1 MKQKKTRIKIKKSKH
16 NLYNKKK
23 SKSRQTL
30 TIVLTIVAACV
41 LGVVGYGIGKPIMN
55 YFQSRGEHSADP
67 SDQDNSSDV
76 SSDIS
81 GGDQSGDIS
90 GDSSGDSS
98 GSDTP
103 PVPPEV
109 EDIKLYVLPVDA
121 TASSA
126 SLGSALAAAKE
137 AGYDTVAVTLKD
149 ENGYLYYKTEVERV
163 RYDSIIVKG
172 TLTAAQIAEQITNA
186 GMTPAAK
193 ISMLKDRITPMYF
206 GGFTFE
212 NGTHWLD
219 DYPPP
224 DGSGK
229 RWLSPFVPESVQYLT
244 NIASEL
250 AGAGFEHIICENITY
265 PAFHPIDIDTYLKHL
280 SLTDRTKRLNALWD
294 MADAAKGAV
303 EAHGAKFW
311 IELNGADFIKA
322 DRFGTNAEIAGSAEK
337 LSGVGV
343 IVDYSQSGTESVYDN
358 AKAFAGSLRTAAGE
372 NNDIAVLVK
381 RGTSG
386 AVSEDIRRAFEE
398 NGLRLF
404 TGN

>member
-1 MKQKKTRIKIKKSKH
+1 MKKKKTSIKIKKSKH

-41 LGVVGYGIGKPIMN
+41 LGVVGYGIGKPILN
-55 YFQSRGEHSADP
+55 YFQSRGEQSSDSSDP
-67 SDQDNSSDV
+67 NNSSDV

-81 GGDQSGDIS
+81 SGDPS
-90 GDSSGDSS
+90 GDSSDDTS
-98 GSDTP
+98 GGETP
-103 PVPPEV
+103 PEPPEV

-163 RYDSIIVKG
+163 RYDTIIVKG
-172 TLTAAQIAEQITNA
+172 TLTAAQIAEQITKA

-229 RWLSPFVPESVQYLT
+229 RWLSPFVSEGVQYLT

-250 AGAGFEHIICENITY
+250 AAAGFEHIICSNITY

-280 SLTDRTKRLNALWD
+280 LLTDRTKRLNALWGV
-294 MADAAKGAV
+294 ADAAKDAV
-303 EAHGAKFW
+303 EAHGAKLW
-311 IELNGADFIKA
+311 LEMNGADFIKD
-322 DRFGTNAEIAGSAEK
+322 DRFSTNAEIAADSEK
-337 LSGVGV
+337 LGGVGV
-343 IVDYSQSGTESVYDN
+343 IVDYSQSGTEAVYDN
-358 AKAFAGSLRTAAGE
+358 AMAFAGSLRTAAGE

-398 NGLRLF
+398 NGLRIF
-404 TGN
+404 TEN

>member
-1 MKQKKTRIKIKKSKH
+1 MKQKKTSIKIKKSKH

-30 TIVLTIVAACV
+30 TIVLTVVAACV

-55 YFQSRGEHSADP
+55 YFQTRGEHTD
-67 SDQDNSSDV
+67 SSDPGGT

-81 GGDQSGDIS
+81 SEIS
-90 GDSSGDSS
+90 SDNSFEDSSGDSS

-303 EAHGAKFW
+303 EAHGAKLW
-311 IELNGADFIKA
+311 LELNGADFIKA
-322 DRFGTNAEIAGSAEK
+322 DRFGTNAEIAGDSEK
-337 LSGVGV
+337 LGSVGV
-343 IVDYSQSGTESVYDN
+343 IVSYSQSGTESVYDN

-404 TGN
+404 TEN

>member
-1 MKQKKTRIKIKKSKH
+1 MKQKKTSIKIKKSKH

-23 SKSRQTL
+23 SKSRQAL
-30 TIVLTIVAACV
+30 TIILTIVAACV

-55 YFQSRGEHSADP
+55 YFQSRGEQS
-67 SDQDNSSDV
+67 SDSTDSNNSSDIP
-76 SSDIS
+76 SDIS
-81 GGDQSGDIS
+81 SGDPS
-90 GDSSGDSS
+90 GDSSGDTS

-103 PVPPEV
+103 PEPPEV

-163 RYDSIIVKG
+163 RYDTIIVKG
-172 TLTAAQIAEQITNA
+172 TLTAAQIAEQITKA

-280 SLTDRTKRLNALWD
+280 SLTDRAKRLNALWGV
-294 MADAAKGAV
+294 ADAAKTAV
-303 EAHGAKFW
+303 EAHGAKLW
-311 IELNGADFIKA
+311 LELNGADFIKT
-322 DRFGTNAEIAGSAEK
+322 DRFATNAEVAGDSEK
-337 LSGVGV
+337 LGGVGV
-343 IVDYSQSGTESVYDN
+343 IVSYSQSGTDAVYDN
-358 AKAFAGSLRTAAGE
+358 AMAFAGSLRTAAGE

-398 NGLRLF
+398 NGLRMF
-404 TGN
+404 TEN